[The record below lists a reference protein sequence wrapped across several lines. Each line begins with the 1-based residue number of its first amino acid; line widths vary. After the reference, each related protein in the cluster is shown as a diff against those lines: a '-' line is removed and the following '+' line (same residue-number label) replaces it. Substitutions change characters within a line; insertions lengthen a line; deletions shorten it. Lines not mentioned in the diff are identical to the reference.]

1 MVFTPTQ
8 GTKHQHVRI
17 LTKEVKIPGSR
28 VEMKKG
34 LCDTW
39 VAINGW
45 EFSLAGKSQRR
56 SQTKDMRGFIRE
68 QGIHIKKYSNETF
81 RISKL

>member
-1 MVFTPTQ
+1 M
-8 GTKHQHVRI
+8 RI
-17 LTKEVKIPGSR
+17 LTKEVKIHKSH

-34 LCDTW
+34 LCDPW

-45 EFSLAGKSQRR
+45 NFSLVGKSHRR
-56 SQTKDMRGFIRE
+56 SQTKDMLVLSESKAVIME
-68 QGIHIKKYSNETF
+68 KYSNETF